1 MDCPNCGVYNP
12 EGRQVCWRCD
22 RELPRPQEPRKRPPD
37 PNAALRR
44 MWILVGI
51 ALLIFLLLT
60 WLLPLF
66 LGGSVAPT
74 PVP

>member
-1 MDCPNCGVYNP
+1 MDCPHCGVYNP

-22 RELPRPQEPRKRPPD
+22 RELPKPQEPQKPRSD
-37 PNAALRR
+37 PTLALRR

-51 ALLIFLLLT
+51 ALLIWLLLT

-66 LGGSVAPT
+66 WGGPAVST